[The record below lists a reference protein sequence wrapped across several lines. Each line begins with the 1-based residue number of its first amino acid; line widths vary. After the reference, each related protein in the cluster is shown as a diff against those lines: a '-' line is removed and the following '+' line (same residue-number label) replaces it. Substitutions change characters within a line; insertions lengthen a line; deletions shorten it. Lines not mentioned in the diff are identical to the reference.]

1 MRENARHS
9 RERDDD
15 AVRLWT
21 TREARRRYDDFATLY
36 ALARALEK
44 LERAYVRSSVDA
56 KAYERA
62 CVDLTSKFKTLRSVL
77 RDSVPDLDRF
87 LETYGA
93 RVPAARR
100 RLEAGVPATAEHGG
114 AARGTEAEGRAEAR
128 AVADATH
135 CFIGVMDTVKLDM
148 RAKDQVAPALGD
160 LLLALCKV
168 SRLPNDF
175 EGTKCV
181 RKWVLRLDEMRA
193 SEVLEEEETREF
205 LYEIANAY
213 STLLA
218 SLGDVRALDGSYVC
232 GFVSPRWRTRYVGTN
247 RSNHADAFR
256 SSFAENDAR
265 PFAQKFRPVAPLEC
279 HHGSIAHALLL
290 KGRPRQQPHW
300 DQ

>member
-1 MRENARHS
+1 MPPARDVADGECV
-9 RERDDD
+9 RRWRTTDERK
-15 AVRLWT
+15 
-21 TREARRRYDDFATLY
+21 RYDDFATLY

-205 LYEIANAY
+205 LYEIENAY
-213 STLLA
+213 STFLA
-218 SLGDVRALDGSYVC
+218 SLGG
-232 GFVSPRWRTRYVGTN
+232 
-247 RSNHADAFR
+247 
-256 SSFAENDAR
+256 
-265 PFAQKFRPVAPLEC
+265 
-279 HHGSIAHALLL
+279 
-290 KGRPRQQPHW
+290 
-300 DQ
+300 